1 MNTTELC
8 SNHSILH
15 IVVGAEAH
23 GLTSA
28 AQEMANTEWD
38 NRLFVRC
45 SEDAEW
51 VLKEKLD
58 RTSYDMLVLT
68 PVENHAT
75 LEQSLRLS
83 RMAKERGILSMIAV
97 ESKTWN
103 AAEFL
108 TKLDLDMEE
117 ILAHTDSLILVPG
130 EQHFYSNVT
139 TSLSLAQRLLDDDG
153 FINLDVSDL
162 SAMLKDAGLAYLGC
176 RTLKGHTCEERMT
189 DLDSTEIIPK
199 EILATAKSCL
209 IQMNGC
215 TDIGLEDVEGIVER
229 VQQYLPDDALIV
241 FGAAFDDELQD
252 EIQVSVLL
260 PGVKGHP

>member
-28 AQEMANTEWD
+28 AQEMVNTEWD

-45 SEDAEW
+45 SEDAER

-58 RTSYDMLVLT
+58 STNYDMLVLT
-68 PVENHAT
+68 PVENNAT
-75 LEQSLRLS
+75 LEQALRLS
-83 RMAKERGILSMIAV
+83 RMAKDQGILSIIVA

-108 TKLDLDMEE
+108 AEFDLDMEK
-117 ILAHTDSLILVPG
+117 ILAHTDSLILASG
-130 EQHFYSNVT
+130 EQCFYSNVAAF
-139 TSLSLAQRLLDDDG
+139 LSLAQRLLDEDG
-153 FINLDVSDL
+153 FINLDVSDF
-162 SAMLKDAGLAYLGC
+162 STMLKDAGLAYLGC
-176 RTLKGHTCEERMT
+176 RTLKGHTYEERMA
-189 DLDSTEIIPK
+189 DLDSTEIIQK

-215 TDIGLEDVEGIVER
+215 MDIGLDDVEGIVER

-241 FGAAFDDELQD
+241 FGTAFDDELQD
-252 EIQVSVLL
+252 EIQLSILSS
-260 PGVKGHP
+260 GY